1 LRNHALVPASGRD
14 PIRVVSQGGVA
25 LSARRW
31 KLVAYALFTGLV
43 LAGQTVFFLAGRLD
57 GGKRLRIQETFFT
70 DQLATAFLQGQT
82 SLAVTPAPL
91 LAQAPDPFDPQL
103 KPLWYWDAA
112 LYQGRYYVYW
122 GPVPAL
128 FLAVFKAWSGAGEI
142 PDRFPVLCFSLLL
155 TLSASALLAVLADRL
170 PSRPLL
176 APALGTAVVA
186 FGSPGPF
193 LLGHPQVYELAI
205 VAAQAFLLGG
215 LLFAALGCEARGG
228 RRTLCDLACA
238 TCWTLAV
245 ASRQTAVF
253 AVVALWLLTCFWWL
267 ARAGRLPVARM
278 LVFAT
283 PALLGMLLLG
293 AYNQVRFGSPLETG
307 HRYQLGHPV
316 TVGPE
321 HVAANLY
328 SYLLRPPRLAQRFPY
343 VVSRWQGRPPFPA
356 WLPVPSSYFYREPVA
371 GLLYTSPF
379 YLFAAF
385 ALVFSIRARLRSS
398 RAASGTRA
406 EAGPREDWSV
416 QAGLILATLPFAV
429 PIFYFASTMRYLGDV
444 TPGLAVLSVLG
455 LLRLVEAQRER
466 RWARRGL
473 LGLATLT
480 AIYTAGM
487 GLLLGS
493 VSYFGFLPNVNPELW
508 SRLERLFPVFGQ

>member
-1 LRNHALVPASGRD
+1 M
-14 PIRVVSQGGVA
+14 VSQGG
-25 LSARRW
+25 LGLPARRW
-31 KLVAYALFTGLV
+31 KLLAYALFTASV
-43 LAGQTVFFLAGRLD
+43 LLGQAAFFLAGRLD
-57 GGKRLRIQETFFT
+57 GGRRVRAQETFFT

-82 SLAVTPAPL
+82 FLTVTPPPL
-91 LAQAPDPFDPQL
+91 LALAPDPFDPEL
-103 KPLWYWDAA
+103 RPLWYWDAA

-122 GPVPAL
+122 GPAPAL
-128 FLAVFKAWSGAGEI
+128 FLAGFKALSGAGEI
-142 PDRFPVLCFSLLL
+142 PDRIPVLCFSLLL
-155 TLSASALLAVLADRL
+155 TLAASALLAVLAGRL

-176 APALGTAVVA
+176 PAALGTAVVA

-205 VAAQAFLLGG
+205 VAAQALLLGG
-215 LLFAALGCEARGG
+215 LLFAALAREARGS

-245 ASRQTAVF
+245 ASRQTVVF
-253 AVVALWLLTCFWWL
+253 AVVALWLLTSLCWL
-267 ARAGRLPVARM
+267 TRSGRLPVARV

-316 TVGPE
+316 TVGLE
-321 HVAANLY
+321 HVPANLY
-328 SYLLRPPRLAQRFPY
+328 SYLLRPPRVVDRFPFA
-343 VVSRWQGRPPFPA
+343 VARWQGRPPFPA
-356 WLPVPSSYFYREPVA
+356 WLPVSESYFYREPVA

-385 ALVFSIRARLRSS
+385 ALVFWIREW
-398 RAASGTRA
+398 G
-406 EAGPREDWSV
+406 V
-416 QAGLILATLPFAV
+416 QAGLILSTLPFAV
-429 PIFYFASTMRYLGDV
+429 PILYFASTMRYLGDV

-455 LLRLVEAQRER
+455 LCRLIEGQRGR
-466 RWARRGL
+466 RWARRCL
-473 LGLATLT
+473 LGVATLAAT
-480 AIYTAGM
+480 YTAGM

-493 VSYFGFLPNVNPELW
+493 VSYFGFLPHVNPELW
-508 SRLERLFPVFGQ
+508 HRLERLFPMLGQ

>member
-1 LRNHALVPASGRD
+1 
-14 PIRVVSQGGVA
+14 
-25 LSARRW
+25 
-31 KLVAYALFTGLV
+31 V
-43 LAGQTVFFLAGRLD
+43 LAG
-57 GGKRLRIQETFFT
+57 
-70 DQLATAFLQGQT
+70 
-82 SLAVTPAPL
+82 
-91 LAQAPDPFDPQL
+91 
-103 KPLWYWDAA
+103 W
-112 LYQGRYYVYW
+112 
-122 GPVPAL
+122 
-128 FLAVFKAWSGAGEI
+128 
-142 PDRFPVLCFSLLL
+142 
-155 TLSASALLAVLADRL
+155 L

-176 APALGTAVVA
+176 PAALGTAVVA
-186 FGSPGPF
+186 FANPGPF

-215 LLFAALGCEARGG
+215 LLFAALARDARGSW
-228 RRTLCDLACA
+228 RTLCDVACA

-245 ASRQTAVF
+245 ASRQTVVF
-253 AVVALWLLTCFWWL
+253 AVIALWLLTCFWWL
-267 ARAGRLPVARM
+267 MRAGRLPVARV

-293 AYNQVRFGSPLETG
+293 VYNQVRFGSPLETG

-321 HVAANLY
+321 HIPANLY
-328 SYLLRPPRLAQRFPY
+328 SYLLRPPRLVQRFPY
-343 VVSRWQGRPPFPA
+343 AVSRWQGRPPFPA
-356 WLPVPSSYFYREPVA
+356 WLPVAKSYFYREPVA

-385 ALVFSIRARLRSS
+385 ALVFSIREW
-398 RAASGTRA
+398 G
-406 EAGPREDWSV
+406 V

-429 PIFYFASTMRYLGDV
+429 PVFYFASTMRYLGDV

-455 LLRLVEAQRER
+455 LCRAVESQQSR

-473 LGLATLT
+473 LGLATLA

-493 VSYFGFLPNVNPELW
+493 VSYFGFLPQANPELW
-508 SRLERLFPVFGQ
+508 HRLDRLFPVLGQ